1 MLEVVDITKKYE
13 LKDQTVDALK
23 GVSIRFRDSEF
34 VSILGPSGCGKT
46 TLLNIIGGLD
56 KYTSGDIVIDGKSTK
71 KFKDKDWDNYR
82 NHRIGFVFQSYN
94 LIPQLSVLENVELA
108 LTLSGIKK
116 KERRKRA
123 IEVLNKVGLGDK
135 LKSKPN
141 QLSGG
146 QMQRVAI
153 ARALVN
159 DPEIILADEPTG
171 ALDSKTSVQI
181 MELLKEVS
189 KDKLVIMVTHN
200 PELANTYSTRI
211 INLLDGELLSDSNP
225 YKPRKKIVV
234 ESEKPKITNFKK
246 TEKKKSMSFFS
257 ALMLSFKNLLTK
269 KGRTILVSL
278 AGSIGIIGIA
288 LITAVSSGFSG
299 YINKI
304 QEDTLSSYPITIQ
317 SKSVDISTMMGML
330 FTDDSK
336 NVDHDKDAVYPKESM
351 TEIFETLSKGI
362 KKNNLNK
369 FYNHINENYDD
380 IKDDVSAIKYTYD
393 INLGIYHN
401 KNEVQPQ
408 SNAISSMIMKYSV
421 YLFANKTNLEADA
434 TTTGFKISKAED
446 KTPNFEILENYIL
459 TDEQISNLTD
469 EEKDKENMSNFFKN
483 IKNTFSTDEPNITM
497 NISYVDSLYF
507 SKILFDFDAGT
518 MSSGMA
524 LMGNSDLVYE
534 MIDNQKMIDEQYKV
548 LEGRMPEKADEAI
561 LVLDK
566 NNEVDEYALYTM
578 GLLPETEIDNI
589 LKALAKGENYKTSI
603 KYSDIIDKE
612 YQVLAD
618 PDRFYTN
625 TDGKL
630 TNIYNVSDNGEELT
644 ADQKAN
650 NFLYLKNIN
659 DKLSTCENKL
669 KIVGIVRLKDN
680 VTNGSLST
688 GIAYTKH
695 FTEKMIGYYNSTDIV
710 TQGKLSKLSLDQPTS
725 ISIYATSFEAKD
737 RIEDFIDRYN
747 RSVSPEDEI
756 GYSDLVGIIM
766 SSVSTIINSI
776 TYVLIAFVSV
786 SLIVSSIMI
795 GIITY
800 ISVIERTKEIGVLR
814 SVGASKRDISR
825 VFNAET
831 TIIGFSAGLL
841 GVAVAGFFT
850 LLINI
855 LLKKLTGIAGL
866 AVLSPIVSILL
877 ITISVVLTLI
887 AGLIPAR
894 IASKKDPVLALRSE

>member
-1 MLEVVDITKKYE
+1 MLELVDIKKKYE

-56 KYTSGDIVIDGKSTK
+56 KYSSGDIIIDGKSTTK
-71 KFKDKDWDNYR
+71 YKDKDWDNYR

-94 LIPQLSVLENVELA
+94 LIPQLTVLENVELA
-108 LTLSGIKK
+108 LRLSGIKR

-123 IEVLNKVGLGDK
+123 IEVLHKVGLEDK

-189 KDKLVIMVTHN
+189 NDRLVIMVTHN

-211 INLLDGELLSDSNP
+211 INLLDGELLSDSKP
-225 YKPRKKIVV
+225 YKSKKKIVV
-234 ESEKPKITNFKK
+234 ETEKPKSEKFKK
-246 TEKKKSMSFFS
+246 TKKKKSMSFFS
-257 ALMLSFKNLLTK
+257 ALSLSFKNLLTK

-299 YINKI
+299 YINRI
-304 QEDTLSSYPITIQ
+304 QEETLSSYPITIQ
-317 SKSVDISTMMGML
+317 SKSVDVSTMMGML

-336 NVDHDKDAVYPKESM
+336 DAGHDDDAVYTKESM

-369 FYNHINENYDD
+369 FYEHINENYDD

-393 INLGIYHN
+393 MNLGIYHN
-401 KNEVQPQ
+401 DNEVQPE
-408 SNAISSMIMKYSV
+408 SDAISKMMQKYSV
-421 YLFANKTNLEADA
+421 YLFAERTNLDAVKTTDGFKLSRKEGETPKFDEWYNKNILSGEELSSAPIDKQAISSFFSKVKNTFDNDNLEAEYDMISA
-434 TTTGFKISKAED
+434 DTFITTKV
-446 KTPNFEILENYIL
+446 
-459 TDEQISNLTD
+459 
-469 EEKDKENMSNFFKN
+469 M
-483 IKNTFSTDEPNITM
+483 
-497 NISYVDSLYF
+497 
-507 SKILFDFDAGT
+507 FDFDSAT
-518 MSSGMA
+518 MSSGMS

-534 MIDNQKMIDEQYKV
+534 MIDNEKMINEQYKI
-548 LEGRMPEKADEAI
+548 LDGRMPEKADEAI

-566 NNEVDEYALYTM
+566 NSEVDEYALYTM
-578 GLLPETEIDNI
+578 GLLPEEEIDKI
-589 LKALAKGENYKTSI
+589 LKALAKGEEYKS
-603 KYSDIIDKE
+603 KVSYSNIIDKE
-612 YQVLAD
+612 YKVLVD
-618 PDRFYTN
+618 PDYAYENSKGEITL
-625 TDGKL
+625 DKSDDKDL
-630 TNIYNVSDNGEELT
+630 YKDNIE
-644 ADQKAN
+644 
-650 NFLYLKNIN
+650 
-659 DKLSTCENKL
+659 DKLSTCTNKL

-695 FTEKMIGYYNSTDIV
+695 FTEQMLTYYNSTDV
-710 TQGKLSKLSLDQPTS
+710 VKDGYLNNLSLDSPKS

-737 RIEDFIDRYN
+737 RIEDFIDKYN
-747 RSVSPEDEI
+747 KSVDTEDEI
-756 GYSDLVGIIM
+756 GYTDLVGIIM

-814 SVGASKRDISR
+814 SVGASKRDVSR

-887 AGLIPAR
+887 AGIIPAR
-894 IASKKDPVLALRSE
+894 IAAKKDPVLALRSE

>member
-1 MLEVVDITKKYE
+1 MLEVVDIKKKYE

-56 KYTSGDIVIDGKSTK
+56 KYSSGDIIIDGKSTTK
-71 KFKDKDWDNYR
+71 YKDKDWDNYR

-94 LIPQLSVLENVELA
+94 LIPQLTVLENVELA
-108 LTLSGIKK
+108 LRLSGIKK
-116 KERRKRA
+116 KDRKLRA
-123 IEVLNKVGLGDK
+123 IEVLNKVGLADK

-189 KDKLVIMVTHN
+189 KDRLVIMVTHN

-225 YKPRKKIVV
+225 YKPRKKVVV
-234 ESEKPKITNFKK
+234 ETEQPKIEKFKK
-246 TEKKKSMSFFS
+246 TKKKKSMSFFS
-257 ALMLSFKNLLTK
+257 ALSLSFKNLLTK

-299 YINKI
+299 YINRI
-304 QEDTLSSYPITIQ
+304 QEETLSSYPITIQ
-317 SKSVDISTMMGML
+317 SKSVDVSTMMGML
-330 FTDDSK
+330 FTEDSK
-336 NVDHDKDAVYPKESM
+336 DAGHDDDAVYTKESM

-369 FYNHINENYDD
+369 FYKHINENYDD
-380 IKDDVSAIKYTYD
+380 IKDDVSAIKYTYNM
-393 INLGIYHN
+393 NLGIYHN
-401 KNEVQPQ
+401 DEEVQPE
-408 SNAISSMIMKYSV
+408 SDAITKMMQKYSV
-421 YLFANKTNLEADA
+421 YLFAERTNLDAVKTTDGFKLSRKEGETPKFDEWYNKNILSGEELSSAPIDKQAISSFFSKVKNTFDNDNLEAEYDM
-434 TTTGFKISKAED
+434 ISAD
-446 KTPNFEILENYIL
+446 
-459 TDEQISNLTD
+459 
-469 EEKDKENMSNFFKN
+469 
-483 IKNTFSTDEPNITM
+483 TFITAKVM
-497 NISYVDSLYF
+497 
-507 SKILFDFDAGT
+507 FDFDSAT
-518 MSSGMA
+518 MSSGMS

-534 MIDNQKMIDEQYKV
+534 MIDNEKMINEQYKI
-548 LEGRMPEKADEAI
+548 LDGRMPEKADEAI

-578 GLLPETEIDNI
+578 GLLPEEEIDKI
-589 LKALAKGENYKTSI
+589 LKALAKGEEYKS
-603 KYSDIIDKE
+603 KVSYSNIIDKE
-612 YQVLAD
+612 YKVLVD
-618 PDRFYTN
+618 PDYAYENSKGEITL
-625 TDGKL
+625 DKSDDKDL
-630 TNIYNVSDNGEELT
+630 YEDNIEN
-644 ADQKAN
+644 
-650 NFLYLKNIN
+650 
-659 DKLSTCENKL
+659 KLSTCTNKL

-695 FTEKMIGYYNSTDIV
+695 FTEKMLGYYNSTDV
-710 TQGKLSKLSLDQPTS
+710 VKDGYLNNLSLDNPKS

-747 RSVSPEDEI
+747 KSVDTEDQI
-756 GYSDLVGIIM
+756 GYTDLVGIIM

-814 SVGASKRDISR
+814 SVGASKRDVSR

-866 AVLSPIVSILL
+866 AVLSPVVSILL

-887 AGLIPAR
+887 AGIIPAR
-894 IASKKDPVLALRSE
+894 VASKKDPVLALRSE